1 MDRVDLPLERRM
13 DEVYK
18 RRVTDTAFAVRRAND
33 RDRSRVKNAI
43 QRGTPYQTVFGRGAR
58 SLLRQGRRTHA
69 HTIGRPSTFDK
80 SRRFTHGP

>member
-1 MDRVDLPLERRM
+1 MDRVDLPLERGM

-33 RDRSRVKNAI
+33 CDRPRMKNAI
-43 QRGTPYQTVFGRGAR
+43 QRDTPHQTAFRRGAR
-58 SLLRQGRRTHA
+58 SLLRQGWRTHV

-80 SRRFTHGP
+80 TRRFTRGP